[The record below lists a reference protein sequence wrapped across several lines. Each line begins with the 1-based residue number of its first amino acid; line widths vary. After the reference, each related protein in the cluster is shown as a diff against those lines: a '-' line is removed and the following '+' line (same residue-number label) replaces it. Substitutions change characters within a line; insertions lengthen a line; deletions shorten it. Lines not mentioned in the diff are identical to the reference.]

1 VSFFSLSPKFIKV
14 SPISLSATTSY
25 YSLKMHLNRSADLA
39 SYNFTMPFWLTG
51 FSKYGQAHN
60 AHLDI
65 LLQFIKNSFCRVQQ
79 WYSSFVYQQLI
90 HGIIHLCTFI
100 NKPYLILTYQM
111 RMLTIILQLQ
121 LLQALAI

>member
-1 VSFFSLSPKFIKV
+1 MRLNALSFHFFYVSRYWLNCHSHSHKISDLPVFGDTIYSPELFSDPNKTVESDD
-14 SPISLSATTSY
+14 TTVCD
-25 YSLKMHLNRSADLA
+25 NI
-39 SYNFTMPFWLTG
+39 

-90 HGIIHLCTFI
+90 HGIIHLCTF
-100 NKPYLILTYQM
+100 YQ
-111 RMLTIILQLQ
+111 
-121 LLQALAI
+121 